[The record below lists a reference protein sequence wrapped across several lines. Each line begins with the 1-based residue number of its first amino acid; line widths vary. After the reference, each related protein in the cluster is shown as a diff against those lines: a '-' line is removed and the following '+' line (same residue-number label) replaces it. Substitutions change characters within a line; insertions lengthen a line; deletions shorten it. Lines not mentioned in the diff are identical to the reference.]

1 MILWWR
7 KEDDRDEGYSRGG
20 MGIVPM
26 VWQTPFHF
34 HPTNPADGAGTLLCV
49 RLLFPE
55 TVGLI
60 LALEYSLN
68 FPLS

>member
-1 MILWWR
+1 MT
-7 KEDDRDEGYSRGG
+7 G
-20 MGIVPM
+20 MKAIAEVAWASCPWFGRLLS
-26 VWQTPFHF
+26 TF
-34 HPTNPADGAGTLLCV
+34 HPTNPADGAGTLLFV